1 MPLNLVLIAIAIVA
15 ISGIPGIFMT
25 KKSSSGQ
32 ITAACLMVLGSII
45 GLLGAWMGL
54 FSHDNSLQALAWPAA
69 NNTFIGLDPLSAFF
83 LIPVF
88 LTGGLGS
95 LFGLGYWKQKENP
108 HNAQKLQFFWGFLAG
123 GMSLLII
130 GRHALAFLLGWEI
143 MALSAFFLVG
153 TDDETGE
160 SRKSALVY
168 LISAHIGTL
177 LFFGFFALWYWATGS
192 FDLRPIPEGT
202 VQPLVLHVLFFLGL
216 IGFGLKAGMMPFHF
230 WLPGAHANAPSHVSA
245 MLSGVLLKM
254 GIYGLVRMTMLLP
267 DPPALWGIIILTF
280 GVISSLFGVVF
291 ALSQHDIKRLLAY
304 HSIENIGIIL
314 IGLGVAYLGMT
325 YHKPDWVALG
335 MAGCLLHVWNH
346 SLFKTLLFY
355 GAGSVIHG
363 THLRN
368 IDVLGGLSK
377 PMPWTALFFLIGS
390 VAISGIPP
398 LNGFVS
404 EFIIF
409 LGLFRP
415 AIAQDGQALGILLSA
430 PVLAMVG
437 ALAAAC
443 FVKVYSAVFLGTART
458 NIVKAVHE
466 SPLTML
472 IPMAILAF
480 ICAVIGLV
488 PALVSPILE
497 SVTGQP
503 GLAEL
508 VPFQMI
514 SWVALGLLLGI
525 LLIVVWSVFWNKSR
539 KKSVTWDCGY
549 AEPTSRMQYT
559 ASSFGNGLTSM
570 FGWLLRPVEHKPR
583 LRKIIPDPA
592 SLINQVNEVVLDR
605 MLVPGFHKIKSAF
618 AWFNRFQQG
627 QTQMYVLYILIAV
640 ILLFVA
646 ILPIKD
652 WLSSLFIH

>member
-583 LRKIIPDPA
+583 LSKIIPDPA
-592 SLINQVNEVVLDR
+592 SLISQVNEVVLDR